1 MILHAMCLPLPN
13 RTVVGAL
20 TALTMFG
27 ALSAFFGSVLAVAF
41 NGAGVPLEHLAH
53 SPFSSYFVPGLIL
66 GVVIGGTQL
75 AAALT
80 LLWKR
85 RTALL
90 LSAVA
95 GFGMLIWIFVEL
107 AVIRQYSWLQAA
119 YFTLGVLEL
128 SLVLALLGI
137 APTVFHPLR
146 WPDGSSPRHRTTMAW
161 DRSSTA
167 TQVLKAGAVY
177 FALVF
182 GTGFALGTIRT
193 LWIVPRLGIRT
204 AELMEA
210 PFMLAAIWLAG
221 GWIERRFSLGKGPAN
236 QVAVGVFA
244 LALLL
249 AAEITMGIAVQG
261 LSLLKVFTKHDPV
274 SGSVYYALLGVFA
287 AMPWLF
293 WKYRKYEIA

>member
-1 MILHAMCLPLPN
+1 MIPRTVHLPLSN

-20 TALTMFG
+20 VALTVFG
-27 ALSAFFGSVLAVAF
+27 TLSALAGCVLAVAF
-41 NGAGVPLEHLAH
+41 NGAGVPLEDLAH
-53 SPFSSYFVPGLIL
+53 SPFSSYLLPGLIL
-66 GVVIGGTQL
+66 GGIVGGTQL
-75 AAALT
+75 AATLA

-85 RTALL
+85 HPALI

-119 YFTLGVLEL
+119 FFTLGGLEL
-128 SLVLALLGI
+128 CLVLALLGI
-137 APTVFHPLR
+137 APTVFHPLH
-146 WPDGSSPRHRTTMAW
+146 WPDWRQSPAPEMRGWGRLLTAMRT
-161 DRSSTA
+161 
-167 TQVLKAGAVY
+167 LKAGAAY

-182 GTGFALGTIRT
+182 GTGFVLGTIRT
-193 LWIVPRLGIRT
+193 LWVVPQLGIRT

-210 PFMLAAIWLAG
+210 PFMLVAIWLAG
-221 GWIERRFSLGKGPAN
+221 GWIGRRFSLGKSQAPH
-236 QVAVGVFA
+236 VGVGVVA

-261 LSLLKVFTKHDPV
+261 LSLFDVFTMHDPV
-274 SGSVYYALLGVFA
+274 SGSIYYALLGVFA

-293 WKYRKYEIA
+293 WTWRTHETG